1 MGISKQIDFFVDLLF
16 LFLKCH
22 YMSTLA
28 VKIYLKEIKMQRRD
42 ENV

>member
-1 MGISKQIDFFVDLLF
+1 MNEGAGELSVSKTLF
-16 LFLKCH
+16 YLKCH